1 MRLRFLVAP
10 DAAHGDCESPVEERE
25 VRGLPWLLV
34 WVIATALSMAAAR
47 AESVTARLQVSA
59 RVLPH
64 VRLETLAPAVTS
76 VRVTARDL
84 QNGYVDVAHR
94 YALRTN
100 APDRVRL
107 QFRPRA
113 KYARAVTIEGFGAA
127 VRMQDEPVEL
137 SPVAGRDVAFEVR
150 LWLVLGLEPGDYPA
164 PIQVVAVVD

>member
-1 MRLRFLVAP
+1 M
-10 DAAHGDCESPVEERE
+10 AAHGDRASPVEERE
-25 VRGLPWLLV
+25 VRCLPCLLV
-34 WVIATALSMAAAR
+34 WVIATALPMAAGR
-47 AESVTARLQVSA
+47 ADSVTAGLQVSA

-64 VRLETLAPAVTS
+64 VRLEPLAPAVTS
-76 VRVTARDL
+76 VRVTALDL

-113 KYARAVTIEGFGAA
+113 QYARAVTIEGFGAD
-127 VRMQDEPVEL
+127 VQMQDEPVEL
-137 SPVAGRDVAFEVR
+137 SPVADGDVAFEVR
-150 LWLVLGLEPGDYPA
+150 LWLVPGLEPGEYPA